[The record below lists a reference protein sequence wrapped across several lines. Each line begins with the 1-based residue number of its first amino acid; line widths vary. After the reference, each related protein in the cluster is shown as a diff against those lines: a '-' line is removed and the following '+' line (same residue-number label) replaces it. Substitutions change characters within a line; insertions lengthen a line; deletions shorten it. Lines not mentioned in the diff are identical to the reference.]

1 MKVLML
7 SCLVYDWHLTVLAFG
22 LWYMWVIS
30 PWTQNKIMGS
40 ENRKNIHRKRWTRVG
55 YTLKFMKLYDQWK
68 AIPYNYKRGHFA
80 RPTLPFVYLQIICIT
95 PSMSIF
101 KFRVSYSAKGQGW
114 CHLWQ
119 CLVMRWTRSLGN
131 VDLGKSQW
139 GAKRFGGTL
148 RKAMRGEERYHRGWL
163 SCVLNSIHWL
173 LTVSA
178 RPRVE
183 VRKCLDFS
191 LSPTSRKC
199 HLLLW
204 HWAGA
209 KFLTPQQQG
218 SQDSSNR
225 YLFRK

>member
-7 SCLVYDWHLTVLAFG
+7 SYLVHDWHLTVLAFG

-30 PWTQNKIMGS
+30 SWTQNKIMGS
-40 ENRKNIHRKRWTRVG
+40 ENKKTFTGKDEHGWDTLSNSWNFMTSEKRYLIIIREDILHVQPCHLFICKS
-55 YTLKFMKLYDQWK
+55 YAL
-68 AIPYNYKRGHFA
+68 
-80 RPTLPFVYLQIICIT
+80 LP
-95 PSMSIF
+95 MSIF
-101 KFRVSYSAKGQGW
+101 KFRVSYSVKGQGR

-119 CLVMRWTRSLGN
+119 RLVMRWTRSLGN
-131 VDLGKSQW
+131 VDLEKSQW

-218 SQDSSNR
+218 SQDSSHR